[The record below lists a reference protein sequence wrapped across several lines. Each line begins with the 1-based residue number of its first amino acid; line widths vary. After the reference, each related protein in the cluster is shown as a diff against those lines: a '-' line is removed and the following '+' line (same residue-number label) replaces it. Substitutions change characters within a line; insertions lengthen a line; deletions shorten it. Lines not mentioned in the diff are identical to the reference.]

1 MSAWCTETHGRSGLT
16 AACIASSTTAEEAAD
31 DLYAYIRKYV
41 SEPTR
46 GVLAGNCIHCDRDYL
61 RKEPYKKIIDYLHYR
76 IFDVATIT
84 GAADRWAPEVLQG
97 LPKRKGLHQAREDVL
112 ESIEYARFF
121 RKAFFSKSAESLKD
135 KRLRQDTILSDM
147 VKSQQTCAKTL
158 ASTEVAYLQA
168 TIMETAGI
176 LATMRL
182 WSLIYT
188 ICDP

>member
-147 VKSQQTCAKTL
+147 VKSQ
-158 ASTEVAYLQA
+158 
-168 TIMETAGI
+168 
-176 LATMRL
+176 
-182 WSLIYT
+182 
-188 ICDP
+188 